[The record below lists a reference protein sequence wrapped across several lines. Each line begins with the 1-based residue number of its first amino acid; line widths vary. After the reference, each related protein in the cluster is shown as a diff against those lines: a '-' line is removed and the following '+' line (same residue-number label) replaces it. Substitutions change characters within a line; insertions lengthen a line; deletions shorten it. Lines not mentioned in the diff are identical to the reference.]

1 MKKGD
6 RVKLIEGSA
15 GASGNVG
22 YIGTIISDPEDGGES
37 VCVEF
42 DLNIGGHN
50 GNSFD
55 FEGENGHC
63 WWVSKERLELLTKW
77 RFTIGDRVAFKRT
90 SHAGYASGLKD
101 GMTGTVKGFDDDGY
115 FQYHVEFDEDVG
127 GHSCDGECTRGHGQ
141 NVKDEDLI
149 PVYTLP
155 EKPMCDIKLTTKG
168 DNKMEI
174 INIYKEREIEKLD
187 KKYDAKATKI
197 KREDANYKVYM
208 TCVEMLKPI
217 FEEQKRYLEITEPE
231 MSKDTLSKLEKVRK
245 DANNARTKLNTFID
259 EVNAQLSLCEN
270 YDQTQVILKRY
281 NIIDD
286 NGKINA

>member
-6 RVKLIEGSA
+6 RVKLIKDLHLANGK
-15 GASGNVG
+15 VG
-22 YIGTIISDPEDGGES
+22 DTGTIISDVDEYS
-37 VCVEF
+37 ICVEF
-42 DLNIGGHN
+42 DKYIGGHD
-50 GNSFD
+50 GNDLD
-55 FEGENGHC
+55 FKGKDGHC
-63 WWVSKERLELLTKW
+63 WWVDLEYLEPLNKL

-90 SHAGYASGLKD
+90 SEADYTTGLKD
-101 GMTGTVKGFDDDGY
+101 CMTGTVKGLDDGNY
-115 FQYHVEFDEDVG
+115 FQYHVEFDENIG
-127 GHSCDGECTRGHGQ
+127 GHGCAGECANGHGQ
-141 NVKDEDLI
+141 NVKEEDLI

-155 EKPMCDIKLTTKG
+155 KCDIKLTTKG

-174 INIYKEREIEKLD
+174 INIYKEREITKIN
-187 KKYDAKATKI
+187 KKYDAKEEKI

-217 FEEQKRYLEITEPE
+217 FEEQKRYLSITEPE
-231 MSKDTLSKLEKVRK
+231 MSKDTLSKLEKVRN
-245 DANNARTKLNTFID
+245 DMRNAISKLNTFID
-259 EVNAQLSLCEN
+259 EVNAQLSICEN

>member
-6 RVKLIEGSA
+6 RVKLIEGGA
-15 GASGNVG
+15 GLSGRVG
-22 YIGTIISDPEDGGES
+22 YVGTIISDVEVSNDS

-42 DLNIGGHN
+42 DLNIGGHD
-50 GNSFD
+50 GNAMD
-55 FEGENGHC
+55 FKGEAGHC
-63 WWVSKERLELLTKW
+63 WWVNQELLELLTKL

-90 SHAGYASGLKD
+90 SHAGYVEGLKD
-101 GMTGTVKGFDDDGY
+101 CMTGTVKGFDDSGY
-115 FQYHVEFDEDVG
+115 YQYHVEFDDDIG
-127 GHSCDGECTRGHGQ
+127 GHCCDGECTRGHGQ
-141 NVKDEDLI
+141 NVKDEDLV

-168 DNKMEI
+168 DYKMEI
-174 INIYKEREIEKLD
+174 INIYKEREIEKLN
-187 KKYDAKATKI
+187 KKYGAKEKKI
-197 KREDANYKVYM
+197 KSEDANYKVYM

-217 FEEQKRYLEITEPE
+217 YDEQKRYWTITEPE
-231 MSKDTLSKLEKVRK
+231 MSKDTLSKLEKVHNDR
-245 DANNARTKLNTFID
+245 NNAKTKLNTFID